1 MWTYIPY
8 QSAQATEE
16 SNWDLER
23 LSQELEQ
30 SATWKTKSLSSKSWL
45 RVLKTEDLTMLRSG
59 LTLEPSMRQRLVDE
73 YISSLAVSPAS
84 HTPWREK
91 DLEKTTPE
99 NSQGRFSVSQTNL
112 GDQLSFLK
120 MFQESSDSTGTTS
133 DPNFK
138 RWDTELRKSLS
149 VRKKRAPLMFGSAY
163 LSWPTL
169 DTQTSLDGSKRQETN
184 WRTVSTQ
191 EMEGGIK
198 DFSQKIGL
206 GGQTAQHKLRDQTAH
221 WQTVRAT
228 DSKSPS
234 QPIKD
239 RGVKPVAH
247 LSQQARG
254 FSTPLGRD
262 WKDTMNQRPRGNR
275 KTLID
280 DIRTMQL
287 WSTDSPLSPSIPHT
301 RRTQTPGHTCCPKC
315 QRLNPAFA
323 EWLMGLPHG
332 WISDSEALEMES
344 FQHQQLG
351 LSLYLSSVLGVSD
364 TEAQPT
370 DTVENWPTPRTGNP
384 GSRKRGTG
392 GRTLNEEAKNWKVSD
407 D

>member
-1 MWTYIPY
+1 M
-8 QSAQATEE
+8 
-16 SNWDLER
+16 R
-23 LSQELEQ
+23 
-30 SATWKTKSLSSKSWL
+30 
-45 RVLKTEDLTMLRSG
+45 RSG

-84 HTPWREK
+84 RTPWREK

-133 DPNFK
+133 DPDFK
-138 RWDTELRKSLS
+138 RWDTELRKSSL
-149 VRKKRAPLMFGSAY
+149 VRRKQAPLMFGTAY

-169 DTQTSLDGSKRQETN
+169 DTRTSLDGSRKQETN
-184 WRTVSTQ
+184 
-191 EMEGGIK
+191 
-198 DFSQKIGL
+198 
-206 GGQTAQHKLRDQTAH
+206 

-228 DSKSPS
+228 DSKNPH

-239 RGVKPVAH
+239 RGVKPIAH
-247 LSQQARG
+247 LSQQVRM

-275 KTLID
+275 KNLID
-280 DIRTMQL
+280 DVRTMQT
-287 WSTDSPLSPSIPHT
+287 WATDSFLSPSIPHT

-332 WISDSEALEMES
+332 WTKSLEALEMES

-351 LSLYLSSVLGVSD
+351 LSLYLSSVLGVSGD
-364 TEAQPT
+364 
-370 DTVENWPTPRTGNP
+370 
-384 GSRKRGTG
+384 
-392 GRTLNEEAKNWKVSD
+392 
-407 D
+407 